1 MVLTTEP
8 KRGFMPLG
16 FLKLSL
22 SDAVAQRDQEFG
34 GSASLPRMEVQETD
48 EMATGFYSARGP
60 REFKL
65 NLADNIRAQP
75 KQSHSARTSIDPR
88 DAGHPKGQRRP
99 ISGTSSQEGRPKP
112 SRSSLR
118 HGSTSAE
125 QHSSPHGRIRGPSS
139 HAKGSARDHPGRR
152 PAHVSAVPPS
162 LGSPRHSPRNA
173 SHSASGSPNTHPQLA
188 LNGALNA
195 GDLTIPIPNNARDP
209 RSTDVTAVNMPK
221 DPSSDGASATSPH
234 RVPSPMPTIFMN
246 PNSDS
251 RLGSLGDDHYGSDTP
266 LSPPP
271 ISRRG
276 GRSEEDEQDDSG
288 TLPRSQGR
296 SNDFSGDEGSSTD
309 ESASETDS
317 SASETSNSSNSSGSS
332 NSDRDEDFIPA
343 KHTVASPQKRNPA
356 IRLQMGS
363 SGNEGGSSDSTDS
376 DFDAELHSL
385 SSRRRPIVRPKATHN
400 VTITGPHGAI
410 NRQPRPKA
418 PRARH
423 PTSSPS
429 PVGPSPLAS
438 SFSPDAPISHFR
450 IRSGTRPKGQHGSL
464 GSDDEEDFQD
474 DDGAYDAPN
483 EGSPRSDDDAVP
495 GHAFDT
501 YFGPNVMAPR
511 GHASG
516 SSPPS
521 SATATSP
528 TSSGVSPR
536 FSHHTGKR
544 SGQHRTGGNYT
555 GSQEDMPGIRSGR
568 NPRTSQDPS
577 RKNHSGEA
585 SDGPYS
591 PGKGAQLSPGGSN
604 RSPGRDG
611 SATLNPDDDEAQLF
625 ANTANRRLK
634 EGLVEGDQKFYYED
648 GTIGNDDQHMY
659 NDNEEGEEYEE
670 EEEGEWY
677 DDEEGEEYD
686 YEGEDYDD
694 EFDNLSISPGSSAML
709 MMEGGHEDMHRPI
722 DFETITIEELIRDHN
737 RNPDLLYMIEVAD
750 PLLVNWMCRP
760 EVIQKMIFALCEHFE
775 GLALE
780 DSSTPGRTYEKD
792 ILSSFSYYLITS
804 SPEAVLPAFII
815 KNAEL
820 FDLFF
825 TLTTDPEFRAPPDWT
840 RIVLY
845 MLSKGTTAHLIDDY
859 MQSPMPKS
867 ASSELAALSIDP
879 SQPTQPSSE
888 GETRGQYATKV
899 LLRLVGN
906 DNVARLFASL
916 LMPENCAVPWVD
928 IFVSCDLVNL
938 ILARFEGLLAQPRAE
953 YLKGNGPCVASNLTE
968 LCVLIASKITPS
980 PLAQQLQGDIF
991 TSKLVDVVCTKEPHP
1006 LASNFLTIMC
1016 ALFDTSYNNGEY
1028 ETWECPPII
1037 ASLLKKKTSSA
1048 TGSEKASNPS
1058 GASNASNT
1066 ANTSTAPSTGASNEE
1081 SLLPL
1086 EYWAYQLDHPT
1097 LQIIPPSQ
1105 LHDPTRQPFGVYR
1118 LQLLKSVNSLLKTN
1132 YGLLHR
1138 EMFKTKLVTSV
1149 MDVLFRHTTASMIHL
1164 NVADTIGNV
1173 MYFERT
1179 EWLLEWLRSYDLIE
1193 KVARAFELAASHLIA
1208 PTSPSSPALPT
1219 TSPAASPSPAHALAE
1234 GQKTGSSSALS
1245 STAADSPSTPLE
1257 PKRRPVGYCT
1267 QPEYAPHL
1275 VSICI
1280 KLDRLASS
1288 SAPLQQY
1295 LSSLPRWDYL
1305 FRTFVDPLSKQYRE
1319 LSDVASL
1326 RRTVVPSMIAY

>member
-1 MVLTTEP
+1 MLEREITPMVLTTEP

-34 GSASLPRMEVQETD
+34 GSASLPRMEVHEND

-65 NLADNIRAQP
+65 NLADNIRTQP
-75 KQSHSARTSIDPR
+75 KQSHSARTSVDAR
-88 DAGHPKGQRRP
+88 DAAHPKGQRRP
-99 ISGTSSQEGRPKP
+99 VSGTGSQEGRSKP

-125 QHSSPHGRIRGPSS
+125 QHSGSHGRPRGPSS
-139 HAKGSARDHPGRR
+139 HAKGSTRDHPGRR
-152 PAHVSAVPPS
+152 PAHVSAVPSS

-173 SHSASGSPNTHPQLA
+173 SHSTSSTSGSSNTQHTSTSNASPADDLASLPPISNNRGPRPN
-188 LNGALNA
+188 
-195 GDLTIPIPNNARDP
+195 DSITINLH
-209 RSTDVTAVNMPK
+209 K
-221 DPSSDGASATSPH
+221 DQSNEGASTTPAVTSPH

-246 PNSDS
+246 PNNDS
-251 RLGSLGDDHYGSDTP
+251 RLGPLADEHYGSDTP

-276 GRSEEDEQDDSG
+276 GRSEEDEQDEGAPG
-288 TLPRSQGR
+288 TRPANRSA
-296 SNDFSGDEGSSTD
+296 DFSGDEESSTD

-317 SASETSNSSNSSGSS
+317 SASESSNSSDSTGSS
-332 NSDRDEDFIPA
+332 GSEGHEDYPSA
-343 KHTVASPQKRNPA
+343 KTTTASPQKRN
-356 IRLQMGS
+356 IGTRLAAMSG
-363 SGNEGGSSDSTDS
+363 SGNEAGSSDSTDS

-400 VTITGPHGAI
+400 VGISAPHGQI

-429 PVGPSPLAS
+429 AVGPSPLAS
-438 SFSPDAPISHFR
+438 SFSPDTPNSHFR
-450 IRSGTRPKGQHGSL
+450 IRTAPRPKGNHGSL
-464 GSDDEEDFQD
+464 GSDEEDDFHD
-474 DDGAYDAPN
+474 DEGAYDAPN
-483 EGSPRSDDDAVP
+483 EGSPRSDDDAIT
-495 GHAFDT
+495 GHAFET
-501 YFGPNVMAPR
+501 YFGPNVTAPR
-511 GHASG
+511 GHASVGG
-516 SSPPS
+516 SSPPGS
-521 SATATSP
+521 TGAPTSP
-528 TSSGVSPR
+528 NSSGVSPR
-536 FSHHTGKR
+536 FAHHTGKR
-544 SGQHRTGGNYT
+544 SGQHRSGVNYT
-555 GSQEDMPGIRSGR
+555 GSQEDMPGIRTGR
-568 NPRTSQDPS
+568 NPRTSQDS
-577 RKNHSGEA
+577 ARKHYSGDSSE
-585 SDGPYS
+585 GPYS
-591 PGKGAQLSPGGSN
+591 PGKGTKLSPGGSN

-611 SATLNPDDDEAQLF
+611 GGTLNPDDDEAQLF
-625 ANTANRRLK
+625 ANTANNRRLK
-634 EGLVEGDQKFYYED
+634 EGAADGDQKFYYDD
-648 GTIGNDDQHMY
+648 GVLIGNEDHHMY
-659 NDNEEGEEYEE
+659 DSNNSHNEEDEEYEE

-677 DDEEGEEYD
+677 DEEGEEYD

-709 MMEGGHEDMHRPI
+709 MMDGGHEDMHRPI

-737 RNPDLLYMIEVAD
+737 RNPDLLYMIEVSD
-750 PLLVNWMCRP
+750 PLLVNWMCRA
-760 EVIQKMIFALCEHFE
+760 EVVKKMIFALCEHFQ
-775 GLALE
+775 GLSLE

-804 SPEAVLPAFII
+804 SPDAVLPAFII
-815 KNAEL
+815 KNSEL

-825 TLTTDPEFRAPPDWT
+825 TLTTSEDFRAPPDWT

-859 MQSPMPKS
+859 MHSPMPS
-867 ASSELAALSIDP
+867 TATSELAALSIEP
-879 SQPTQPSSE
+879 SNAVAKD
-888 GETRGQYATKV
+888 ETRGQYATKV
-899 LLRLVGN
+899 LLRLIGN

-953 YLKGNGPCVASNLTE
+953 YSRGGNGPSIASNLTE
-968 LCVLIASKITPS
+968 LCVLIASKISTS
-980 PLAQQLQGDIF
+980 PLAQQLQGDVF
-991 TSKLVDVVCTKEPHP
+991 TAKLVDVVCTKEPHP

-1037 ASLLKKKTSSA
+1037 AALLKKKPTA
-1048 TGSEKASNPS
+1048 TGDEA
-1058 GASNASNT
+1058 
-1066 ANTSTAPSTGASNEE
+1066 
-1081 SLLPL
+1081 LLPL
-1086 EYWAYQLDHPT
+1086 EYWAFQLDNPT

-1105 LHDPTRQPFGVYR
+1105 LHDPARQPFGVYR

-1179 EWLLEWLRSYDLIE
+1179 EWLLEWLRGYDLIE

-1219 TSPAASPSPAHALAE
+1219 TSPAASPSPAHALND
-1234 GQKTGSSSALS
+1234 GQKSSPSSATPS
-1245 STAADSPSTPLE
+1245 ASADSASTPLE

-1288 SAPLQQY
+1288 SAPLQLY